1 MRVVHFISETLKG
14 INFPF
19 FATQSKKIIAIEEKA
34 YCNKHFISDFYC
46 NDEFLF
52 I

>member
-19 FATQSKKIIAIEEKA
+19 IATQSKKTIAIEEKT
-34 YCNKHFISDFYC
+34 YCDKHFISDNYC